1 MELKSFLNW
10 SLAIALHPPPP
21 AALKNHVHVQAIHLP
36 WLVVSTNKTRG
47 KATLYL
53 DEVADVC
60 RYFSREINCKEPRIC
75 MVAF

>member
-36 WLVVSTNKTRG
+36 WLVVLLQRNLLQRTQNLHGSILNWT
-47 KATLYL
+47 AQH
-53 DEVADVC
+53 A
-60 RYFSREINCKEPRIC
+60 
-75 MVAF
+75 

>member
-53 DEVADVC
+53 DEVADACSVHTSSN
-60 RYFSREINCKEPRIC
+60 YIC
-75 MVAF
+75 LDFHY